1 MKQSQNAIT
10 FLTAQYRSV
19 YGRAYMKG
27 LATAFVVSSAVVA
40 PEVAAEVLSGA
51 PSFDQLDNTNSDIK
65 PTVSEDHTIDQDKNH
80 FSKLAITTG
89 TLSINNGDSLYV
101 RDSLSLH
108 TGTTINVGTS
118 GDGYIYGRDASFTPN
133 QTTGTVTALPRK
145 LIVGSEA
152 NNSTGNID
160 VRFIRLGN
168 NDTPST
174 TASVN
179 VNIEGPADT
188 TWDKHSQIIGGTG
201 ETTRSSGVSIETR
214 ANVTIG
220 NNGTLAVDT
229 GGTMDIKGT
238 AVVNLSGSES
248 ILRGADNFDQTG
260 FDTSNT
266 ETAGV
271 INLSE
276 SGSINVTGTNT
287 GIYAPTVNISG
298 GSVNVSAGGVLNL
311 DGDMIKAGTS
321 LADAGHAAADITI
334 TGGIINIEEG
344 GKVVVGRGTYGT
356 TDPAWTG
363 KEQTTLTVRDNGQLS
378 GAGTLE
384 VQGTANLTQNVLEG
398 FTKTSSGNVVLN
410 NGTLQLSG
418 NNQIELSG
426 YSFSNLEDDTKTATA
441 HISVISNS
449 NTGVSTI
456 EANNIKIANS
466 IGNNDTLNLN
476 VKARTLELN
485 SETDPA
491 ANNLG
496 FNSAIVSNNV
506 TFDATNS
513 DDKKFHLQN
522 EVVLADTQNDGVR
535 SSGDLVVEDVY
546 QVAAGEGTHTGNI
559 TLAGKSQNSSTFKIG
574 GGDAN
579 ASFVIKSG
587 TPNHLANFTINNTSG
602 SNNIIV
608 AAKDGY
614 QATLDFGT
622 KTTSDVNLT
631 LVRDTNGANLTKITV
646 GDASATNPTDGA
658 SKIVLTENDF
668 TEVIDF
674 GARGSGTGAYV
685 VLNKGGELEVEGS
698 ANLQTAQLGYS
709 TGTGTATDT
718 DKIFLNGGRFKA
730 QTVNLAKTEGNNLLI
745 DGTIAAENLDLTGQS
760 GDAGA
765 FEVVSGTLEV
775 SNSLVSNTTD
785 TNLHVNEIKLTG
797 SERPTNNATLILN
810 AADGATHALGTNVRL
825 DTSTGTGTAVF
836 NVSNGT
842 WQAAD
847 PINDKLTV
855 TAIGTGSTINVGD
868 GNHDL
873 RANLNVN
880 DLSVTNGAI
889 LNISSDGQ
897 VAVNGG
903 TADFSNNGVVSGMGT
918 LAATN
923 GTVKMTQDTLN
934 NFVGV
939 QDSANPTNPDLGQ
952 VVLTDSTLDLSD
964 GTGNIVDLGKYIV
977 ATDTANT
984 SGDLVIT
991 DSDTTVSSTIKAN
1004 DLAVSQDMTQGAQE
1018 QLDLDLEAT
1027 DSITFGDGNN
1037 AFDNVSKNFKSATAS
1052 NIKFDTAGNPV
1063 TLSGNSINVR
1073 ADNLGF
1079 GGSEGNVALTGE
1091 SDYNVTSGYVTHT
1104 GDMELAGGSL
1114 NVGAGAGQG
1123 YEGQDATLAFESSDP
1138 TGQTPAVFK
1147 INNTG
1152 TGNNTIAIK
1161 GNGYVTDPSE
1171 AVTSTLDLS
1180 DVDLQVIRG
1189 TNLTTIQVGENATTS
1204 PNASDAVLV
1213 VNDTDFGDLVQNQT
1227 TTPATDS
1234 GALIELAGNGVVQIK
1249 SADPTTATPIN
1260 LATSQLKAGEGLVGG
1275 ATDTV
1280 YFNQGGTL
1288 EGEIFKITA
1297 QTDPAASAPDSL
1309 NIGSGTL
1316 RANQALDL
1324 SDNGTDATSFTVAGG
1339 NIEVGNKLTSNNTSI
1354 SFDGGA
1360 GNDVSLVLGNAST
1373 TTGEVS
1379 VALDFKGGT
1388 NAAELSVNHGTWTV
1402 QDITAYNTNINI
1414 GQGQTPAPT
1423 TPNVSV
1429 TGTTLSLG
1437 DASHLAVHNDALA
1450 VFNDINL
1457 GGGSQA
1463 LVEGDLTAQNSV
1475 SGDYNAGDLINVS
1488 GATASFTFGDLA
1500 KNQIQQDASGNI
1512 TVTGGAK
1519 DLFELDGNGSI
1530 NLNLGADIKLNS
1542 DSIAQLRDEL
1552 FASVNTG
1559 NSYEALTDGVIN
1571 VGGAV
1576 IDGLEVIEDGTNP
1589 STGDPIFAVS
1599 DDNLADI
1606 GLGTD
1611 ITNDQLKNATL
1622 VGVDGTKD
1630 IGYDVGNV
1638 RVNQGVKEITFDNAN
1653 LYAARDYNDGTGP
1666 QFVYEEG
1673 VGAVNDINVKNSL
1686 GLHNGGN
1693 IENIHL
1699 QGEGATISVSADD
1712 ATTVTTIESI
1722 ESSMG
1727 TDTRFIV
1734 EGTTVVNKGAS
1745 VDNLN
1750 GNGYT
1755 LQANS
1760 LDVSTSTYYTGDIE
1774 VENTANFGGKTVI
1787 NGSINVGGQAN
1798 FSGDT
1803 SITNTDPSKNNVFE
1817 QDTSF
1822 TGTTT
1827 LSGSNTFNG
1836 AANFDS
1842 TTAADDYTLLAGD
1855 NTFNGAADFKGVTEL
1870 SGNNQFTATSSTV
1883 SFSGDNTLYGDNTF
1897 KGATSLTSSGTDLN
1911 NKAAE
1916 NFLQGN
1922 NTFEGTA
1929 NFSGSTTLS
1938 GSNTFA
1944 DNAVFDSTGTN
1955 GVGEANK
1962 TALQGNN
1969 TFSKDATFTGDTT
1982 LTGNN
1987 TFNGSGNIVSF
1998 SGTNTI
2004 TGSNRFE
2011 GSGSTIDFSGDTT
2024 LTGASVNGVG
2034 SGNVFA
2040 ADTKVNFTGNTTLAG
2055 SNTFNGEVY
2064 FDSTQGTVAGTSGS
2078 NTIAGG
2084 TFNGTTD
2091 FKGETK
2097 LNGGNTF
2104 ASGATF
2110 NDATTISGGN
2120 IFNGGA
2126 SFSGTAVI
2134 SDNNAFSGTTVFGD
2148 KAEISGNNTF
2158 ADVKYDTT
2166 TTQIKNTISGNMT
2179 ADSITF
2185 NGTDNTLHVQNGNV
2199 KVANAVTVS
2208 GTGNVLQVGS
2218 DGTTSA
2224 LGTLE
2229 AENIVLGGN
2238 TLFVDPNYGEST
2250 ALVAVKNGYVSAT
2263 EPSDGAPSVVDGNI
2277 IIGKNSAVGLGTD
2290 LSHLQEQIGL
2300 YQENGSLDI
2309 TGPGNVEGGTGFG
2322 SILYLGEATKVGD
2335 GNRIVVNSSNSAASL
2350 DEVQN
2355 FGSGADLALSANS
2368 AIIIDRNAFGT
2379 DQSQTA
2385 ISFDKAGAQVYSE
2398 GGKIVLTGNYDA
2410 SKALNVL
2417 NDSEGDG
2424 VTIAGSDIVVE
2435 SQNKLFKG
2443 TLEQGDNKGTLN
2455 LQLQEPALRALNT
2468 ISDPAKQFLI
2478 DKAYSGSP
2486 YAQAASLGDTTAID
2500 KAARM
2505 GAYSAAA
2512 QTALA
2517 VNQTME
2523 QAIAA
2528 RMGMGYGDGQ
2538 GGSVSFSPTNG
2549 RGGFW
2554 ATPIYRRINGD
2565 GFDAQGID
2573 YGADIDMYG
2582 LTGGVDIKLTKD
2594 IYTGAVLAFGTGSA
2608 DGNGMASSTS
2618 NDFDY
2623 FGFGAYLGY
2632 RFKNLTVLGDI
2643 NYSQVDNSVE
2653 DTNGVDKISASFDS
2667 TNLSLG
2673 VSGKL
2678 DFKVG
2683 NVNVAPHAGLRFS
2696 RIEVDD
2702 FGVNGA
2708 QYGLVANTSNST
2720 LNIFSVP
2727 VGVIIASDF
2736 KVNDWMLRPSLDFTL
2751 QGNFGDDSLDSS
2763 VNFIGSSAGAYDFSS
2778 EVLDNFTYGLTAG
2791 LNVRKDNFNFG
2802 IGLNYT
2808 GSSNVNEFGI
2818 KANAR
2823 LDF

>member
-19 YGRAYMKG
+19 YGRAYVKG
-27 LATAFVVSSAVVA
+27 LASAVAISSAFLA
-40 PEVAAEVLSGA
+40 PQVSAENIIDGFD
-51 PSFDQLDNTNSDIK
+51 SFDSFDNITGEKVASDGN
-65 PTVSEDHTIDQDKNH
+65 TDYTINPSLNK
-80 FSKLAITTG
+80 FG
-89 TLSINNGDSLYV
+89 TLRVTGNSAININGGESAHIKNY
-101 RDSLSLH
+101 LSVH
-108 TGTTINVGTS
+108 GDGTVNIGTS
-118 GDGYIYGRDASFTPN
+118 GASGSNAYIYGSEQALQPN
-133 QTTGTVTALPRK
+133 QQLTQDLTVQALGTINIGSTANQTNGIVYANNVDTAPNRNGTVT
-145 LIVGSEA
+145 
-152 NNSTGNID
+152 
-160 VRFIRLGN
+160 
-168 NDTPST
+168 
-174 TASVN
+174 
-179 VNIEGPADT
+179 IEGRAGNWDEHSRIHAAAGLSSTDTVRKPAGFNI
-188 TWDKHSQIIGGTG
+188 QG
-201 ETTRSSGVSIETR
+201 RSSF
-214 ANVTIG
+214 NLKD
-220 NNGTLAVDT
+220 NGALVVDT
-229 GGTMDIKGT
+229 GGTMNIHGSGS
-238 AVVNLSGSES
+238 VNLSGSEAF
-248 ILRGADNFDQTG
+248 LRGADNFTDTG
-260 FDTSNT
+260 FDSTNT
-266 ETAGV
+266 ESGG
-271 INLSE
+271 IISLSE
-276 SGSINVTGTNT
+276 SGSINVTSNNA

-321 LADAGHAAADITI
+321 LADAGHAAADITV
-334 TGGIINIEEG
+334 TGGIIKIEEG

-363 KEQTTLTVRDNGQLS
+363 KEQTTLTVSNGGQIS

-384 VQGTANLTQNVLEG
+384 VQGTANLTQNVLDG
-398 FTKTSSGNVVLN
+398 FTGTTGTTGSNSGKVVLS
-410 NGTLQLSG
+410 GGILQLSATDPATG
-418 NNQIELSG
+418 INLSG
-426 YSFSNLEDDTKTATA
+426 YTFANSTDGNATA
-441 HISVISNS
+441 AQISVNA
-449 NTGVSTI
+449 NGEASTV
-456 EANNIKIANS
+456 EANKIKIANS

-476 VKARTLELN
+476 VKAQTLELT

-522 EVVLADTQNDGVR
+522 KVVLADTQNDGVR

-546 QVAAGEGTHTGNI
+546 QVAAGEGNHTGNI
-559 TLAGKSQNSSTFKIG
+559 TLAGKSPNSSTFKIG
-574 GGDAN
+574 GGDSN
-579 ASFVIKSG
+579 ASFIINSG
-587 TPNHLANFTINNTSG
+587 TPNTPANFTIDNTSG

-614 QATLDFGT
+614 TATLDFGT
-622 KTTSDVNLT
+622 NTASEVNLT
-631 LVRDTNGANLTKITV
+631 LNRDTTNANITKIEI
-646 GDASATNPTDGA
+646 GDATATAPVDGA
-658 SKIVLTENDF
+658 SKVILTSSDF
-668 TEVIDF
+668 TEVINF
-674 GARGSGTGAYV
+674 NANSSAGTGAYV
-685 VLNKGGELEVEGS
+685 VLNDGGEMNVQGTTVDTPVDLY
-698 ANLQTAQLGYS
+698 TAQLDSG
-709 TGTGTATDT
+709 TGTGVTADAAT
-718 DKIFLNGGRFKA
+718 DKIFFNGGRFYA
-730 QTVNLAKTEGNNLLI
+730 QDIRLTESGSKNVAINGTVAADNLV
-745 DGTIAAENLDLTGQS
+745 LTGQA
-760 GDAGA
+760 DNNTNL
-765 FEVVSGTLEV
+765 VVDSGTLEV
-775 SNSLVSNTTD
+775 HNSLTTNSAVD
-785 TNLHVNEIKLTG
+785 PTQQITEIQLTG
-797 SERPTNNATLILN
+797 NSGESKLVLN
-810 AADGATHALGTNVRL
+810 ASDVGPHALGTNISL
-825 DTSTGTGTAVF
+825 NTSNGTGTGTAVF

-855 TAIGTGSTINVGD
+855 TATGTGSTINVGD

-903 TADFSNNGVVSGMGT
+903 TADFSNNGVVSGMGI

-934 NFVGV
+934 NFVGLP
-939 QDSANPTNPDLGQ
+939 ATEGEANPDLGQ

-964 GTGNIVDLGKYIV
+964 GVGTEVDLSNYIITNNNTNNV
-977 ATDTANT
+977 AEI
-984 SGDLVIT
+984 VIN
-991 DSDTTVSSTIKAN
+991 DGEASASSIIKADN
-1004 DLAVSQDMTQGAQE
+1004 LAISKDLATTP
-1018 QLDLDLEAT
+1018 LDLNLEANK
-1027 DSITFGDGNN
+1027 ITLGDGNTAFN
-1037 AFDNVSKNFKSATAS
+1037 AGNDFKSASASEIVFKNTAT
-1052 NIKFDTAGNPV
+1052 DDVVLDGNV
-1063 TLSGNSINVR
+1063 INVV
-1073 ADNLGF
+1073 AAN
-1079 GGSEGNVALTGE
+1079 GSGSSTGNVYLTNNSE
-1091 SDYNVTSGYVTHT
+1091 YNVEQGSVTHS
-1104 GDMELAGGSL
+1104 GDMTLAGGSIKIGNGD
-1114 NVGAGAGQG
+1114 NVNFL
-1123 YEGQDATLAFESSDP
+1123 GQDASLNFAPVDA
-1138 TGQTPAVFK
+1138 TGPAPVVTFDNSNGAQNK
-1147 INNTG
+1147 ITVV
-1152 TGNNTIAIK
+1152 
-1161 GNGYVTDPSE
+1161 GNGYDVNAPNDYGNS
-1171 AVTSTLDLS
+1171 VLDLTG
-1180 DVDLQVIRG
+1180 VDLSVTRGDGSTQIVVGSTTPANGASATVKINDTNFNKLIEQTPSAEGTGAVIAISDTG
-1189 TNLTTIQVGENATTS
+1189 TVLIEGSGSVNLNASQLQSGDITTGSSDTIFFNGEGTLVGENFNITA
-1204 PNASDAVLV
+1204 ASDPAQGT
-1213 VNDTDFGDLVQNQT
+1213 TDN
-1227 TTPATDS
+1227 
-1234 GALIELAGNGVVQIK
+1234 
-1249 SADPTTATPIN
+1249 
-1260 LATSQLKAGEGLVGG
+1260 
-1275 ATDTV
+1275 
-1280 YFNQGGTL
+1280 
-1288 EGEIFKITA
+1288 
-1297 QTDPAASAPDSL
+1297 L

-1316 RANQALDL
+1316 RVNQALDL
-1324 SDNGTDATSFTVAGG
+1324 RDNGTDATSFTVAGG

-1354 SFDGGA
+1354 KFNAST
-1360 GNDVSLVLGNAST
+1360 GNNVSLVLGNAST
-1373 TTGEVS
+1373 TTGEVNTS
-1379 VALDFKGGT
+1379 LEFTGT
-1388 NAAELSVNHGTWTV
+1388 DTNTASASASINNGSWTV
-1402 QDITAYNTNINI
+1402 KDISADKANVIF
-1414 GQGQTPAPT
+1414 GQGQGTVA
-1423 TPNVSV
+1423 NVTISGGSININNGS
-1429 TGTTLSLG
+1429 T
-1437 DASHLAVHNDALA
+1437 LAVNTDADATFDQL
-1450 VFNDINL
+1450 NL
-1457 GGGSQA
+1457 SGGSTA
-1463 LVEGDLTAQNSV
+1463 TITGKFTAQNQISGNANSDAIKV
-1475 SGDYNAGDLINVS
+1475 SGGSAYFGWGD
-1488 GATASFTFGDLA
+1488 GAN
-1500 KNQIQQDASGNI
+1500 NQITHDATTNEI
-1512 TVTGGAK
+1512 VVNEAKDLFTVTGGA
-1519 DLFELDGNGSI
+1519 ELD
-1530 NLNLGADIKLNS
+1530 LNLDNSFNLTREDINKLRS
-1542 DSIAQLRDEL
+1542 ELIAGPNDQQPI
-1552 FASVNTG
+1552 
-1559 NSYEALTDGVIN
+1559 DGVIN
-1571 VGGAV
+1571 LGAAS
-1576 IDGLEVIEDGTNP
+1576 IDGIEYSDIDG
-1589 STGDPIFAVS
+1589 SLSVSEGD
-1599 DDNLADI
+1599 L
-1606 GLGTD
+1606 TD
-1611 ITNDQLKNATL
+1611 IKLDNDITTDNLKNAIL
-1622 VGVDGTKD
+1622 VDVDENSTVNRHVGSIIANTGVTQVT
-1630 IGYDVGNV
+1630 IGNG
-1638 RVNQGVKEITFDNAN
+1638 N
-1653 LYAARDYNDGTGP
+1653 LYNSSINDGK
-1666 QFVYEEG
+1666 FVTNRDG
-1673 VGAVNDINVKNSL
+1673 NDVQTIIVNESL
-1686 GLHNGGN
+1686 GLHNGGSIQDIKLNTQDSTLFVEANDDQSTN
-1693 IENIHL
+1693 I
-1699 QGEGATISVSADD
+1699 
-1712 ATTVTTIESI
+1712 
-1722 ESSMG
+1722 
-1727 TDTRFIV
+1727 
-1734 EGTTVVNKGAS
+1734 AS
-1745 VDNLN
+1745 VK
-1750 GNGYT
+1750 
-1755 LQANS
+1755 A
-1760 LDVSTSTYYTGDIE
+1760 GD
-1774 VENTANFGGKTVI
+1774 AAF
-1787 NGSINVGGQAN
+1787 
-1798 FSGDT
+1798 
-1803 SITNTDPSKNNVFE
+1803 TNTTFNLAG
-1817 QDTSF
+1817 
-1822 TGTTT
+1822 TGTTNVSGAVDVANLVGNNGHT
-1827 LSGSNTFNG
+1827 LNVGDDLKVTTETSFNG
-1836 AANFDS
+1836 AIAVNKNASFSGNTYLKGDNVFNGDASFDS
-1842 TTAADDYTLLAGD
+1842 SVAENNYTLLEGNNTFKGNAGFNGQNHLAGD
-1855 NTFNGAADFKGVTEL
+1855 N
-1870 SGNNQFTATSSTV
+1870 QFTSETAKINFT
-1883 SFSGDNTLYGDNTF
+1883 GDNNLQGANTF
-1897 KGATSLTSSGTDLN
+1897 KGDVSFTSSGTDLN
-1911 NKAAE
+1911 NNATE
-1916 NFLQGN
+1916 NILAGN
-1922 NTFEGTA
+1922 NTFEGNV
-1929 NFSGSTTLS
+1929 NFSGTTTISGDNKFTNSASTATFS
-1938 GSNTFA
+1938 GSSTLVGNNTFA
-1944 DNAVFDSTGTN
+1944 GNTVFDSTGTN
-1955 GVGEANK
+1955 AANEANK
-1962 TALQGNN
+1962 TVLEGNN

-1987 TFNGSGNIVSF
+1987 TFDGAGSIVSF

-2004 TGSNRFE
+2004 TGSNSFE
-2011 GSGSTIDFSGDTT
+2011 GSGSTIHFSGDTT
-2024 LTGASVNGVG
+2024 LTGSSVNGVG

-2055 SNTFNGEVY
+2055 SNTFNGGVY

-2078 NTIAGG
+2078 TTIAGS

-2097 LNGGNTF
+2097 LNGSNTF

-2134 SDNNAFSGTTVFGD
+2134 SDNNTFSGTTVFGD

-2166 TTQIKNTISGNMT
+2166 ATQIKNTISGNMT
-2179 ADSITF
+2179 ANSITF

-2218 DGTTSA
+2218 DGTTST

-2335 GNRIVVNSSNSAASL
+2335 GNRIVVNSSNSAVSL